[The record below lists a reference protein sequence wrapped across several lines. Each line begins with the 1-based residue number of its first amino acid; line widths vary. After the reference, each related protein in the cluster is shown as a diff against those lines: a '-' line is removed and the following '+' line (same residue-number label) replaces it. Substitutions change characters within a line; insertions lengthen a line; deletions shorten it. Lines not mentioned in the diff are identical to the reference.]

1 MRNSPSVHGGMGSV
15 QGLQTK
21 DETKRQSHGW
31 AKNKLVRSSN
41 YCTHINSKWNTL
53 YKTTR
58 NKENKDLKNRSPYL
72 VIKILSECIILYFPK
87 HHDITRTIL
96 PEVPDI
102 EVSGVIC
109 SY

>member
-1 MRNSPSVHGGMGSV
+1 MRNSPSVHGGIGSV

-41 YCTHINSKWNTL
+41 YCTHIKSKWNTL
-53 YKTTR
+53 YKTTG

-72 VIKILSECIILYFPK
+72 VIKYYLSVLFYTFPSTM
-87 HHDITRTIL
+87 I
-96 PEVPDI
+96 
-102 EVSGVIC
+102 
-109 SY
+109 